1 MEGNF
6 PSGFSVGSLRD
17 VTISETL
24 AYRRGLSCARC
35 GYDTSGVTA
44 VCCPE
49 CGEPLPRYSTRLRA
63 VMESSNAFAILRIGG
78 KLQGQR
84 VARWYHILRTPAWQ
98 IEPVDLLAGLIREPE
113 CTASLCLR
121 ELGCDTESMVQ
132 EIVDLLP
139 AERAMSVSQEI
150 RLRLSGSSAKLVSQL
165 LAIGFASND
174 VGAGTEH
181 LLIALV
187 ECEDPAL
194 RVISRV
200 HGLTT
205 ERIMEFVRTNRERI
219 AEGMRQLP
227 GNA

>member
-6 PSGFSVGSLRD
+6 PSGFSVGALRD
-17 VTISETL
+17 VSYSETL
-24 AYRRGLSCARC
+24 EARRGLSCARC

-44 VCCPE
+44 ACCPE

-63 VMESSNAFAILRIGG
+63 VMESSNEFAILRIGG

-98 IEPVDLLAGLIREPE
+98 IEPIDLLAGLIRRPE
-113 CTASLCLR
+113 CTAHLCLR
-121 ELGCDTESMVQ
+121 ALGCDTESMVQ

-139 AERAMSVSQEI
+139 AERATPAPREI
-150 RLRLSGSSAKLVSQL
+150 RLRLSGNSTKLISQL

-187 ECEDPAL
+187 ECEDPTL
-194 RVISRV
+194 RVIARM

-205 ERIMEFVRTNRERI
+205 ERIMEFVRVNRERV
-219 AEGMRQLP
+219 AEGLRQLP